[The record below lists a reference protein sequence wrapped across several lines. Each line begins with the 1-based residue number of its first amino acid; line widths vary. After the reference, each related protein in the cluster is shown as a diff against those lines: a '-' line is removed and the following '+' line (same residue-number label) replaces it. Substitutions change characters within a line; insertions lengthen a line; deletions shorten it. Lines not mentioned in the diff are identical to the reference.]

1 MHCIGSVLDLEAVH
15 TLMRSTGLGLVVDG
29 AVVNGRT
36 YVLSMHSGPP
46 NAQGG
51 KHPSHGDGGCLQK
64 GWRMVPVAKT
74 HKVRGVASPSPE
86 AWTWLGGGSDSWV
99 ADMAHGVA
107 RHPSDARA
115 PMHANSGY
123 RLRRPPR
130 CPTGGYWTPRW
141 SGGGGGINSHD
152 TRHGGP
158 GSYIHR

>member
-1 MHCIGSVLDLEAVH
+1 MHCIGSVLDLEAVY
-15 TLMRSTGLGLVVDG
+15 TLMRSTGPGLVVDG

-36 YVLSMHSGPP
+36 YVLSMHSDPP

-99 ADMAHGVA
+99 ADMAQGMA
-107 RHPSDARA
+107 KHPVMREHRCIAD
-115 PMHANSGY
+115 SGY

-158 GSYIHR
+158 GSYIHS